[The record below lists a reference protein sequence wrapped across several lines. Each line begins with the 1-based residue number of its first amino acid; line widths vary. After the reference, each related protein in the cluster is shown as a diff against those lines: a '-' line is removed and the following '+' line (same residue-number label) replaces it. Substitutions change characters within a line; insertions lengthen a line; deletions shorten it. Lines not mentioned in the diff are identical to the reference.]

1 MHISTPHEGIKNH
14 AAMPL
19 RVSPGPKWWSAVPYV
34 LLWLGTMPG
43 GVGPVAHAQEP
54 EGPPHPLIVSLGKE
68 GHNVLLEFRGALAS
82 GARDDA
88 IGVLT
93 GPIAPPLYHLVP
105 DGEDGRLS
113 LALCRAI
120 DLAINETPGL
130 AETIRR
136 DYAAIGQLRLHRAAA
151 SGNPAAVE
159 AVAMLLVGTDAA
171 ADAHRWLGDR
181 ALSTG
186 RSAEAIGHY
195 RRALRGV
202 SPSGEAALRG
212 RIRLAAAM
220 QGRMAE
226 SPVTEPIVVGKMNL
240 DAERFERWVHDL
252 YETHRRHRSD
262 ADITAGLPP
271 TDPGFCPP
279 PAHYHGQPGP
289 VFEGTA
295 ATTLPGAG
303 PSPADRMARQLAV
316 AVSGGRMFVSDRRNV
331 TAYELN
337 RGKTLWSHHAG
348 ISSKAPPWPLVAMQP
363 LVTGRYVT
371 TRVLGTKGPELACFR
386 ASDGKLAWQVV
397 IDGCVASDPTGN
409 DERIFAF
416 LATSDRPKEL
426 TLSLGTFDP
435 HHGQLLGQAVV
446 AQFHDHWEG
455 QLSCR
460 AVAVDDG
467 FVATAGGAVFCCDR
481 RGRVLWIRRQAWQA
495 AKLRAG
501 GASGGETPLVS
512 EGRVYATQPGVAE
525 IECLDLE
532 TGRRYWNLPTPRPM
546 TVVGRVDDLLITAGT
561 QRVVAVDRA
570 NGKVAWSREVKGDL
584 HAALC
589 GRPGEIVYLA
599 TLDGS
604 ATAEAKRPA
613 VLTWLDPK
621 TGSPRK
627 QVTPGLPSGQT
638 GLSAPLVTSDS
649 RWWGLAASKKLAPA
663 WWTIVELTE
672 AE

>member
-1 MHISTPHEGIKNH
+1 M
-14 AAMPL
+14 L
-19 RVSPGPKWWSAVPYV
+19 
-34 LLWLGTMPG
+34 
-43 GVGPVAHAQEP
+43 
-54 EGPPHPLIVSLGKE
+54 
-68 GHNVLLEFRGALAS
+68 LAS
-82 GARDDA
+82 
-88 IGVLT
+88 
-93 GPIAPPLYHLVP
+93 
-105 DGEDGRLS
+105 
-113 LALCRAI
+113 
-120 DLAINETPGL
+120 
-130 AETIRR
+130 
-136 DYAAIGQLRLHRAAA
+136 
-151 SGNPAAVE
+151 
-159 AVAMLLVGTDAA
+159 TDAA

-186 RSAEAIGHY
+186 QSAEAIGHY

-240 DAERFERWVHDL
+240 DAERFEQWVHDL
-252 YETHRRHRSD
+252 YETHRRRRSD
-262 ADITAGLPP
+262 AGNSTGSTP
-271 TDPGFCPP
+271 TDHGFCPP
-279 PAHYHGQPGP
+279 PAQYHGQPGSI
-289 VFEGTA
+289 FEGTA

-371 TRVLGTKGPELACFR
+371 TRLLGTKGPELACFR
-386 ASDGKLAWQVV
+386 AADGKLAWQVV
-397 IDGCVASDPTGN
+397 IDGCVASDPTG
-409 DERIFAF
+409 DDQRIFAF
-416 LATSDRPKEL
+416 LATSDRAKEL

-435 HHGQLLGQAVV
+435 HRGQLLGQAAV
-446 AQFHDHWEG
+446 ARFHDHWEG

-460 AVAVDDG
+460 AVAVDDC

-481 RGRVLWIRRQAWQA
+481 RGRVLWIRRQAWQTAKPRA
-495 AKLRAG
+495 ATP
-501 GASGGETPLVS
+501 SGEEEFHGSPLVS

-546 TVVGRVDDLLITAGT
+546 TIVGRVGDLLITAGT
-561 QRVVAVDRA
+561 QQVVAVDRT
-570 NGKVAWSREVKGDL
+570 NGKIAWSHVVKGSL

-599 TLDGS
+599 TLDGI
-604 ATAEAKRPA
+604 ATAEAKRAA

-627 QVTPGLPSGQT
+627 QVAPGLPSGQD
-638 GLSAPLVTSDS
+638 GLSGPLVVSGS
-649 RWWGLAASKKLAPA
+649 RWWGLAATRRAPA
-663 WWTIVELTE
+663 RWTIVELTE